1 MKCPKC
7 RKDMQ
12 RKTEDGKVFWYECRW
27 NTIGK
32 AGDENA
38 GRKKMKAPAKKKQ
51 LKK

>member
-1 MKCPKC
+1 MMKCPKC

-12 RKTEDGKVFWYECRW
+12 RKTEDGKVFWYECRCG

-38 GRKKMKAPAKKKQ
+38 GRKENESSSKEKNS
-51 LKK
+51 